1 MAEQSSPDG
10 QKRDNSTVL
19 WEIVQTFSDEAQ
31 SAAKKKAT
39 ELGFS
44 FDRGNIPFEE
54 TLINLSRN
62 RDLLIGAIENAA
74 LPQLPLKIQ
83 NQLISDARKISTQLT
98 QLTSGVDS
106 IVTLESGVDD
116 LTATIWYS
124 HLQNMSGEILDFHKK
139 QNQLKALE
147 TTLKDLTRRAGD
159 FRAKEEIAERALEKI
174 DFDLKQATSLVEAIN
189 KGADEANQRVLAVKD
204 TEQKANASLAV
215 IQQEEKSIA
224 QSVASARTS
233 SAEVD
238 SQKTRAES
246 TVTELDK
253 ARTDYASLVKDLSG
267 FKQQT
272 EGGLVE
278 ARTKQQDEYKV
289 LDQRLQTEI
298 TRLQTTTVEATSA
311 LTTTINSTL
320 KSSIEQFG
328 IESAALVAKLDLA
341 EIAREQKA
349 MSALKKE
356 ADAFAEEATKIKEEF
371 RKSHEGAITKSDSLI
386 NENELRTQERFNEL
400 IKLEDIIRE
409 KIRLATN
416 FQLFHAFQTR
426 QMAIAE
432 GKDMW
437 RNALF
442 GFVGFSFLLASAFI
456 VYLFMA
462 HPTYDAAFYLKLSIS
477 FPLVYAIHFCS
488 TEYSKERK
496 LEEEYAFKG
505 NISISLEPYR
515 ELVEKMIDK
524 GDPAEAAKYSD
535 FVIASIDK
543 VFTSPTQQVF
553 GSKEVKE
560 TADEVADTS
569 KGLTK
574 ILGSVNDLIQS
585 LAKFK

>member
-1 MAEQSSPDG
+1 MAEQTSPDE

-19 WEIVQTFSDEAQ
+19 WEIIQTFSDEAQ
-31 SAAKKKAT
+31 TAAKKKAT

-44 FDRGNIPFEE
+44 FDRGSLPFEE

-62 RDLLIGAIENAA
+62 RDLLIAAIENAA

-124 HLQNMSGEILDFHKK
+124 NLQNMSGEILGFHKK
-139 QNQLKALE
+139 QNQLKVLE
-147 TTLKDLTRRAGD
+147 TTLKDLTRRAGE
-159 FRAKEEIAERALEKI
+159 FQAKEENAGRALEKI
-174 DFDLKQATSLVEAIN
+174 GLGLKEAASLVEVIN
-189 KGADEANQRVLAVKD
+189 KNADETNQRTLAIKN
-204 TEQKANASLAV
+204 TEQQANASLAI
-215 IQQEEKSIA
+215 IQQEEKIIA
-224 QSVASARTS
+224 QSVASARAA

-238 SQKTRAES
+238 SQKIRSES
-246 TVTELDK
+246 TVAELDK
-253 ARTDYASLVKDLSG
+253 ANTDYASLVKDLSVFG
-267 FKQQT
+267 QHA
-272 EGGLVE
+272 EASLSE

-289 LDQRLQTEI
+289 LDQRLQAEI
-298 TRLQTTTVEATSA
+298 TRLQTVTLEATNA
-311 LTTTINSTL
+311 LTITINSTL
-320 KSSIEQFG
+320 KSSVEQFG
-328 IESAALVAKLDLA
+328 IESTALVAKLNLA
-341 EIAREQKA
+341 ETVREQKA
-349 MSALKKE
+349 VSALKKE
-356 ADAFAEEATKIKEEF
+356 TDDFADEAGKIKEEF
-371 RKSHEGAITKSDSLI
+371 RKSHEGAATKSSLLI
-386 NENELRTQERFNEL
+386 EENELKTQERFNKL
-400 IKLEDIIRE
+400 IELEDIIRE

-432 GKDMW
+432 GKNLW

-442 GFVGFSFLLASAFI
+442 AFVGFSFLLATAFI
-456 VYLFMA
+456 IYLFWA
-462 HPTYDAAFYLKLSIS
+462 HPTYNAAFYLKLSIS

-524 GDPAEAAKYSD
+524 GDPKEAAKYSD

-553 GSKEVKE
+553 GTKEARAV
-560 TADEVADTS
+560 ADEVADSS

-574 ILGSVNDLIQS
+574 VLGSVNDLIQS